1 MKILLCISTLRS
13 GGAEKNISILANLLL
28 GKGYDITILTFDEKN
43 KKPFFYLDKKI
54 KVINLNLLKKSKNF
68 FETLLNFYERVKII
82 RNIIKKGKFE
92 YFISFINT
100 MNLTLLISTF
110 FLDIKKIISDR
121 NNPYFSRNTIFI
133 KILKIIFYN
142 FSDRLIIQT
151 KATKAYYWFLKKDK
165 LSVISNFFEKKFE
178 VKKNYKLKKKIK
190 IIVVSKVEKQKGIEL
205 VINTLNIIKKKYNFK
220 CDIYGK
226 GSDVPKI
233 NKLIKKNNDSE
244 LIILKKPQNLKKIYK
259 QYDLYILSSFYEGY
273 PNSLVEAMMVGLPVI
288 SSSCDYG
295 PKEIIRNNVNGL
307 LFKVGCELDLKNK
320 IELLINNY
328 DYAIKL
334 GKKLKKLTI

>member
-110 FLDIKKIISDR
+110 FR
-121 NNPYFSRNTIFI
+121 H
-133 KILKIIFYN
+133 
-142 FSDRLIIQT
+142 
-151 KATKAYYWFLKKDK
+151 
-165 LSVISNFFEKKFE
+165 
-178 VKKNYKLKKKIK
+178 KKNY
-190 IIVVSKVEKQKGIEL
+190 
-205 VINTLNIIKKKYNFK
+205 F
-220 CDIYGK
+220 
-226 GSDVPKI
+226 
-233 NKLIKKNNDSE
+233 
-244 LIILKKPQNLKKIYK
+244 
-259 QYDLYILSSFYEGY
+259 
-273 PNSLVEAMMVGLPVI
+273 
-288 SSSCDYG
+288 
-295 PKEIIRNNVNGL
+295 R
-307 LFKVGCELDLKNK
+307 
-320 IELLINNY
+320 
-328 DYAIKL
+328 
-334 GKKLKKLTI
+334 

>member
-82 RNIIKKGKFE
+82 KNIIKKGKFE

-151 KATKAYYWFLKKDK
+151 KATKAYYWFLKNDK
-165 LSVISNFFEKKFE
+165 LG
-178 VKKNYKLKKKIK
+178 LPCL
-190 IIVVSKVEKQKGIEL
+190 IIVSIVLIAIVKIVGLISSTCFQ
-205 VINTLNIIKKKYNFK
+205 NFN
-220 CDIYGK
+220 
-226 GSDVPKI
+226 GS
-233 NKLIKKNNDSE
+233 KLI
-244 LIILKKPQNLKKIYK
+244 LIISHPDN
-259 QYDLYILSSFYEGY
+259 
-273 PNSLVEAMMVGLPVI
+273 
-288 SSSCDYG
+288 
-295 PKEIIRNNVNGL
+295 
-307 LFKVGCELDLKNK
+307 
-320 IELLINNY
+320 
-328 DYAIKL
+328 
-334 GKKLKKLTI
+334 